1 MARLPSIGSPATP
14 SGDYPTEPDEHSLP
28 SSGRRRLGIALLVVA
43 LLGFLAGTA
52 SLVLRHVGNQSIA
65 GQPVVGQP
73 PALGP
78 HPDWT
83 TLINPASKLTYQI
96 PPTGWRPENAAGGN
110 VGQVQLREGAYLT
123 AYTCGSPARIYQR
136 GQLGSGSA
144 PRTDPTLLATD
155 LARLAA
161 ANYYTPPGSTTEPMI
176 TVGGP
181 EPVQRTL
188 ANGTSV
194 SGVQVE
200 AIANQQAD
208 PCLAGQGE
216 VLVLVLALADR
227 DAVLVVNGD
236 TQGGPATP
244 PPATTDALQAI
255 LDTAMPT
262 DL

>member
-1 MARLPSIGSPATP
+1 MLLVA
-14 SGDYPTEPDEHSLP
+14 
-28 SSGRRRLGIALLVVA
+28 ALLC
-43 LLGFLAGTA
+43 FLAGTA
-52 SLVLRHVGNQSIA
+52 SLVSRHTGNHYVTGSPTVG
-65 GQPVVGQP
+65 PP

-83 TLINPASKLTYQI
+83 TLINPASGLNYQL

-110 VGQVQLREGAYLT
+110 VGQVQLREGAYLIP
-123 AYTCGSPARIYQR
+123 YTCGSPARIYQR

-144 PRTDPTLLATD
+144 PRTDPTVLATN

-161 ANYYTPPGSTTEPMI
+161 ANYYTPPGSTTAPLI

-181 EPVQRTL
+181 EPVQRTMPD
-188 ANGTSV
+188 GSSV

-216 VLVLVLALADR
+216 VLVLVLALAEK
-227 DAVLVVNGD
+227 DAVLVVDGD
-236 TQGGPATP
+236 IQGGPAAP
-244 PPATTDALQAI
+244 PPATADQLQAI
-255 LDTAMPT
+255 LDTATPT
-262 DL
+262 GR